1 MSDLD
6 RLESLMTSLA
16 DIVDD
21 DEDQRE
27 FERGLARRMP
37 EESADWLMFLSGACT
52 GVAVTAT
59 DPYTAAAAFDDAIER
74 VRNTPLGWL
83 RCMREAE
90 ERFEALTW
98 RNPRHEP

>member
-16 DIVDD
+16 HIVDD

-37 EESADWLMFLSGACT
+37 DQ
-52 GVAVTAT
+52 VAENLRRVALRDTAM
-59 DPYTAAAAFDDAIER
+59 DPYTAAAAAFDDAIER
-74 VRNTPLGWL
+74 FIRNTPLGWL

>member
-59 DPYTAAAAFDDAIER
+59 DPESIIWTHTAEQVDEFNR
-74 VRNTPLGWL
+74 WTP
-83 RCMREAE
+83 
-90 ERFEALTW
+90 TD
-98 RNPRHEP
+98 EP